1 MNPKVDLHLERG
13 KHFANS
19 PLVEGAPLLEVTKN
33 ALCSE

>member
-1 MNPKVDLHLERG
+1 MNQKVDLHLDRG

-19 PLVEGAPLLEVTKN
+19 PLVEGALLLEVAKN